1 MVEIFAAVT
10 GASLS
15 AAIYSYANSRMARRN
30 VEDSV
35 LRLTMAVESVASKM
49 EELHLDFKSQSR
61 EVFGRLNQMEQRL
74 AKLEAKF

>member
-1 MVEIFAAVT
+1 VVEILAAIT
-10 GASLS
+10 GASIS
-15 AAIYSYANSRMARRN
+15 VAAYAFTGIARRN
-30 VEDSV
+30 AQSHDSV